1 MPIVYQFIGLLRI
14 AEFNAARAAD
24 PRCDSTTYAINTV
37 LSAYAA
43 LESLALET
51 AFAAHP
57 ELYAQ
62 RHDFRRPGLNVKY
75 TRLLTAWGRDHEQL
89 HPLIAEVSDARI
101 ALTHS
106 EPDHERSR
114 YVGGVINATDA
125 ARFAAG
131 VREVALWLWGDHRPA
146 GVTYEFETP
155 NPLLMRPVLPPAAGV
170 FPSDDLG
177 PSSPEREVPSMDVIE
192 TVAVKPTARNRWKAA
207 FFVLLAL
214 SALAIELAREA
225 ANFAGARLPSG
236 PPMSVMATPEYAIVQ
251 GSWVR
256 TDGGSV
262 LMPNSVLIQCD
273 AGTMQCNEAQAQV
286 MVSPGFRYLDVIS
299 QNYPVTAW
307 TADSITYAKGD
318 AGCVN
323 YTTRIDI
330 AQQRATAT
338 RKIRNNPPA
347 GLQCETLEP
356 EIRME
361 LVNGVTAQQAGPQP
375 STPLIDA
382 IAALLR

>member
-1 MPIVYQFIGLLRI
+1 
-14 AEFNAARAAD
+14 
-24 PRCDSTTYAINTV
+24 
-37 LSAYAA
+37 
-43 LESLALET
+43 
-51 AFAAHP
+51 
-57 ELYAQ
+57 
-62 RHDFRRPGLNVKY
+62 
-75 TRLLTAWGRDHEQL
+75 
-89 HPLIAEVSDARI
+89 
-101 ALTHS
+101 
-106 EPDHERSR
+106 
-114 YVGGVINATDA
+114 
-125 ARFAAG
+125 
-131 VREVALWLWGDHRPA
+131 
-146 GVTYEFETP
+146 
-155 NPLLMRPVLPPAAGV
+155 
-170 FPSDDLG
+170 
-177 PSSPEREVPSMDVIE
+177 MDVIE

-330 AQQRATAT
+330 AQQRATRHPQDPQQPARRPAMRDAGAGDQDGTGQRRHRTAGRPAT
-338 RKIRNNPPA
+338 EHAANRRDRSA
-347 GLQCETLEP
+347 
-356 EIRME
+356 
-361 LVNGVTAQQAGPQP
+361 
-375 STPLIDA
+375 
-382 IAALLR
+382 AALVDTLDGR